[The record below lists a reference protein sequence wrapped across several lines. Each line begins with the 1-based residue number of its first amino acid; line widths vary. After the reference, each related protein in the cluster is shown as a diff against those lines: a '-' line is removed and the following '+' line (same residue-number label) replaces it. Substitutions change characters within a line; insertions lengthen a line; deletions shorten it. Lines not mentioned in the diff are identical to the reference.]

1 MHKLVGAAA
10 LATASACVFTL
21 VAAGSADAF
30 TQRELKIC
38 WADTTGGPP
47 EIDLEVVADGPSYR
61 TATLDTGECVAWD
74 VKPGRYKITV
84 ENVSE
89 FVDAI
94 ADSCDDNGVQGDD
107 PSLKVRVKRQNQAY
121 RVYNLSAFL
130 NGSIETNVRNN
141 RATTV
146 SAHLR
151 CF

>member
-10 LATASACVFTL
+10 LATASACVFTM

-38 WADTTGGPP
+38 WANTATDPSL
-47 EIDLEVVADGPSYR
+47 DLDAVADGPSYR
-61 TATLDTGECVAWD
+61 KTTLDSGECVAWD
-74 VKPGRYKITV
+74 VRPGRYKITV
-84 ENVSE
+84 DDVDE
-89 FVDAI
+89 FLDDLGDACPGPGSP
-94 ADSCDDNGVQGDD
+94 A
-107 PSLKVRVKRQNQAY
+107 LKIRVKRQNQAY
-121 RVYNLSAFL
+121 RVYNLAAFI